1 MTMMN
6 EKLKKEKKKIFGV
19 ITPFQKYLYTPRIIN
34 TVHLIIM
41 SSKGITKKKVK
52 SLKNLD
58 STKKLAE
65 KIKQQA
71 LQKQQKQQKQQE
83 QENENHNQTESSL
96 SSSSSTTSSSITT
109 IDPDAELKF
118 KTFKE
123 LNLVPDLLES
133 IESMK
138 FTKPTPIQSE
148 AIPHALEGKDIIGL
162 AQTGSGKTAAFA
174 IPILQSLWHAQQP
187 YFALVLAP
195 TRELA
200 FQIKDT
206 FDALGSS
213 MGLRSSCIV
222 GGMDMMDQARD
233 LMRKPHVIVATPGR
247 IMDHLEHTKGFSLKN
262 LKYLVMDEADR
273 LLDMDFGPALDKIL
287 KVIPIKRTTYL
298 FSATMTNKIEK
309 LQRASLHNPVR
320 VAVSSKYQ
328 TADNLVQSM
337 MLVNDGYKNTI
348 LIHLLNEFMG
358 KSIIVFTR
366 TVAHAQ
372 RTALLARILGF
383 NAIPLH
389 GQLSQ
394 SQRLGSLNK
403 FKSNQANILV
413 ATDVA
418 ARGLDIPSVDVVI
431 NYDIPTD
438 SKAYIH
444 RVGRT
449 ARAGRSGKSIS
460 LITQYDLEMY
470 LRIESVLGKKL
481 PKEDKPPKEVLDALH
496 VHVDKATAEAIR
508 QTKEIHDKRNGGGGR
523 RRNRDDADREER

>member
-1 MTMMN
+1 MA
-6 EKLKKEKKKIFGV
+6 KEGIIKKK
-19 ITPFQKYLYTPRIIN
+19 K
-34 TVHLIIM
+34 
-41 SSKGITKKKVK
+41 SSSAVKKIDAKI
-52 SLKNLD
+52 D
-58 STKKLAE
+58 ATKKLAE

-71 LQKQQKQQKQQE
+71 LKSQQE
-83 QENENHNQTESSL
+83 GTSTTTSPSP
-96 SSSSSTTSSSITT
+96 SSSSNITSTV
-109 IDPDAELKF
+109 DPDAELKF
-118 KTFKE
+118 KSFSE
-123 LNLVPDLLES
+123 LNLVPELLES
-133 IESMK
+133 IQQMK
-138 FTKPTPIQSE
+138 YTTPTPIQSE

-174 IPILQSLWHAQQP
+174 IPILQALWHAQQP

-206 FDALGSS
+206 FDALGAG
-213 MGLRSSCIV
+213 MGLRSVCIV

-287 KVIPIKRTTYL
+287 KIIPVKRTTYL

-309 LQRASLHNPVR
+309 LQRASLLHPVK
-320 VAVSSKYQ
+320 VSVSSKYQ

-348 LIHLLNEFMG
+348 LIHLLNEFIG

-383 NAIPLH
+383 NAVPLH

-394 SQRLGSLNK
+394 AQRLGSLNK
-403 FKSNQANILV
+403 FKSGKSNILI

-460 LITQYDLEMY
+460 LVTQYDLEMY
-470 LRIESVLGKKL
+470 LRIESVLDKKL

-496 VHVDKATAEAIR
+496 VHVDRATAEAIR
-508 QTKEIHDKRNGGGGR
+508 QTKEIHEKRGNS
-523 RRNRDDADREER
+523 RNKDYADREER

>member
-1 MTMMN
+1 MSVKVDGMINKKSKTHSK
-6 EKLKKEKKKIFGV
+6 KLDA
-19 ITPFQKYLYTPRIIN
+19 RA
-34 TVHLIIM
+34 
-41 SSKGITKKKVK
+41 
-52 SLKNLD
+52 
-58 STKKLAE
+58 LAE
-65 KIKQQA
+65 KIKKNALKQQA
-71 LQKQQKQQKQQE
+71 QE
-83 QENENHNQTESSL
+83 EPAKEENVAENFETVV
-96 SSSSSTTSSSITT
+96 
-109 IDPDAELKF
+109 DPTAELKF
-118 KTFKE
+118 KSFNE
-123 LNLVPDLLES
+123 LKLIPELLEA
-133 IESMK
+133 IQQMK

-174 IPILQSLWHAQQP
+174 IPILQALWEAQAA
-187 YFALVLAP
+187 YYGLVLAP

-200 FQIKDT
+200 YQIKET

-213 MGLRSSCIV
+213 MGLRSVCIV

-233 LMRKPHVIVATPGR
+233 LMRKPHILVATPGR

-287 KVIPIKRTTYL
+287 KIIPTQRTTYL
-298 FSATMTNKIEK
+298 FSATMTNKIAK

-320 VAVSSKYQ
+320 VAVSNKYQ

-337 MLVNDGYKNTI
+337 MLVSDGYKNTY
-348 LIHLLNEFMG
+348 LIHLLNEFLG
-358 KSIIVFTR
+358 KSIIIFTR
-366 TVAHAQ
+366 TCAHSQ

-383 NAIPLH
+383 SAVPLH
-389 GQLSQ
+389 GQLTQ
-394 SQRLGSLNK
+394 AQRLGSLNK
-403 FKSNQANILV
+403 FKAGKANILI

-418 ARGLDIPSVDVVI
+418 ARGLDIPSVDIVI

-449 ARAGRSGKSIS
+449 ARAGKSGKSIS

-481 PKEDKPPKEVLDALH
+481 PKDPSPSKAVLDTLH
-496 VHVDKATAEAIR
+496 VHVDRASAEAIR
-508 QTKEIHDKRNGGGGR
+508 QTKDFHEKRNPKK
-523 RRNRDDADREER
+523 NRDDRDREER

>member
-1 MTMMN
+1 MICRR
-6 EKLKKEKKKIFGV
+6 LSKKYNLSKKKSS
-19 ITPFQKYLYTPRIIN
+19 ITNQTMAIKAQAGKR
-34 TVHLIIM
+34 
-41 SSKGITKKKVK
+41 SKLHNKATDT
-52 SLKNLD
+52 LA
-58 STKKLAE
+58 LAE
-65 KIKQQA
+65 KIKKNA
-71 LQKQQKQQKQQE
+71 LKQKLASPKHQE
-83 QENENHNQTESSL
+83 A
-96 SSSSSTTSSSITT
+96 SIKPDVEEVT
-109 IDPDAELKF
+109 ISDNSKKFETFSELKLIP
-118 KTFKE
+118 E
-123 LNLVPDLLES
+123 LLES
-133 IESMK
+133 IQGMK

-162 AQTGSGKTAAFA
+162 AVTGSGKTAAFA
-174 IPILQSLWHAQQP
+174 IPILQSLWTDQTP
-187 YFALVLAP
+187 YYALVLAP

-200 FQIKDT
+200 YQIKET

-213 MGLRSSCIV
+213 MGLRTSCVV

-233 LMRKPHVIVATPGR
+233 LMRKPHIIVATPGR
-247 IMDHLEHTKGFSLKN
+247 IVDHLEHTKGFNLRN

-273 LLDMDFGPALDKIL
+273 LLDLDFGPELDKIFR
-287 KVIPIKRTTYL
+287 VIPRQRNTYL

-309 LQRASLHNPVR
+309 LQRASLQNPVR
-320 VAVSSKYQ
+320 IAVSSKYQ

-337 MLVNDGYKNTI
+337 MLVSDGYKNTY

-358 KSIIVFTR
+358 KSIIIFTR
-366 TVAHAQ
+366 TCAHSQ

-383 NAIPLH
+383 SAVPLH

-403 FKSNQANILV
+403 FKSGKANILV

-460 LITQYDLEMY
+460 LVTQYDLEMY
-470 LRIESVLGKKL
+470 LRIEAVLQKKL
-481 PKEDKPPKEVLDALH
+481 PKDPAPPKDVLDALH
-496 VHVDKATAEAIR
+496 VHVDRATAEAIK
-508 QTKEIHDKRNGGGGR
+508 QTKDFHEKKGKKKS
-523 RRNRDDADREER
+523 RDDADREER

>member
-1 MTMMN
+1 MSP
-6 EKLKKEKKKIFGV
+6 KLKV
-19 ITPFQKYLYTPRIIN
+19 
-34 TVHLIIM
+34 
-41 SSKGITKKKVK
+41 SK
-52 SLKNLD
+52 KNLANKGSID
-58 STKKLAE
+58 AKALAE
-65 KIKQQA
+65 KIKKNA
-71 LQKQQKQQKQQE
+71 LNKST
-83 QENENHNQTESSL
+83 TESPVQNQPAVETVVD
-96 SSSSSTTSSSITT
+96 SS
-109 IDPDAELKF
+109 DEPKF
-118 KTFKE
+118 HSFTE
-123 LNLVPDLLES
+123 LNLIPDLLES
-133 IESMK
+133 ITAMK

-174 IPILQSLWHAQQP
+174 IPILQALWHAQTP
-187 YFALVLAP
+187 YFGLVLAP

-200 FQIKDT
+200 FQIKET
-206 FDALGSS
+206 FDALGAS
-213 MGLRSSCIV
+213 MGLRSVCIV

-233 LMRKPHVIVATPGR
+233 LMRKPHIIVATPGR

-287 KVIPIKRTTYL
+287 KVIPIERTTYL
-298 FSATMTNKIEK
+298 FSATMTNKIAK
-309 LQRASLHNPVR
+309 LQRASLKNPVR
-320 VAVSSKYQ
+320 VAVSNKYQ

-337 MLVNDGYKNTI
+337 MLVSDGYKNTF
-348 LIHLLNEFMG
+348 LIHLLNEYLG

-372 RTALLARILGF
+372 RTSILTRLLGF
-383 NAIPLH
+383 ASVPLH

-394 SQRLGSLNK
+394 TQRLGALNK
-403 FKSNQANILV
+403 FKSGKSNILI

-449 ARAGRSGKSIS
+449 ARAGKSGKSIS
-460 LITQYDLEMY
+460 LVTQYDLELY

-481 PKEDKPPKEVLDALH
+481 PKDPSPPKAELDSLH
-496 VHVDKATAEAIR
+496 VHVDRALAEAIR
-508 QTKEIHDKRNGGGGR
+508 QSKELHERRGGK
-523 RRNRDDADREER
+523 RDDKDREEM